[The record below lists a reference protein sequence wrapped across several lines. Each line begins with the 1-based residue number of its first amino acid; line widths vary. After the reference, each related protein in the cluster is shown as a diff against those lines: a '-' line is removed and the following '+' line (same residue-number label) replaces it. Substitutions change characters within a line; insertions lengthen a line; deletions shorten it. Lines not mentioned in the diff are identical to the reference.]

1 MFLLRR
7 ETQMKYVLNLKFY
20 PMKRSLNKKTGIFL
34 ILFFFATLVLMSQTP
49 GTLSFSV
56 TTTSAGGYSP
66 AHLLAIWI
74 ENNSASFIKTK
85 IKYSSSGN
93 LDHLQTWVTKSG
105 QNVVDATT
113 GATLSAHGTITFLWN
128 GTNVTGTVVPDGDYS
143 IWLEMAWAS
152 SLTTG
157 KTVNSFPFTKGTSTY
172 HSTPVN
178 TTNFLSPV
186 IDWTPAS
193 TGMEGVLENKEIIV
207 YPNPS
212 TGLINIDFKNPHQE
226 GVIEVIS
233 MNGKVV
239 FTDKIS
245 DVSAG
250 KRTIDLSSLSDGI
263 YFCRLRFLS
272 EEIIFSV
279 ILKR

>member
-1 MFLLRR
+1 
-7 ETQMKYVLNLKFY
+7 
-20 PMKRSLNKKTGIFL
+20 MKRSLNKKTGIFL
-34 ILFFFATLVLMSQTP
+34 ILFLFATGVLMSQTP

-56 TTTSAGGYSP
+56 TTTSSGGYSP
-66 AHLLAIWI
+66 AHVMAIWI
-74 ENNSASFIKTK
+74 ENSTTSFIKTK
-85 IKYSSSGN
+85 IRYSNTEN
-93 LDHLQTWVTKSG
+93 LDHLQTWVNKSG

-113 GATLSAHGTITFLWN
+113 GATRTTHGTITFLWN

-157 KTVNSFPFTKGTSTY
+157 KTVNSFPFTKGTATF

-178 TTNFLSPV
+178 TVNFLSPI

-193 TGMEGVLENKEIIV
+193 TGVEGVLENKEIIV

-212 TGLINIDFKNPHQE
+212 TGLINIDFKNSHQE

-239 FTDKIS
+239 YTDKIS

-250 KRTIDLSSLSDGI
+250 KRTFDLSSLSDGV
-263 YFCRLRFLS
+263 YFCRLRFSS